1 MLKTLIPLSLI
12 ISAIACNH
20 LLAQDSSVPLASK
33 PTMSAT
39 TQLSIQQV
47 TLSAREELRRPLGQ
61 PDAPNRPIGF
71 ADVVLTLTNPEQR
84 DMTIVIRRIE
94 IRDVKT
100 EAIYL
105 TTSLPTLIRLHPLE
119 NSVNDVHLLNKTGFP
134 GHDAVKAVVY
144 YEIEQRLGIIESQPV
159 AVTRS

>member
-1 MLKTLIPLSLI
+1 MLKFLIPLSLI
-12 ISAIACNH
+12 IGTIACNH
-20 LLAQDSSVPLASK
+20 LLAQDSPVPLAAK

-39 TQLSIQQV
+39 TQQLIQHV

-84 DMTIVIRRIE
+84 DTTIVIRRIE
-94 IRDVKT
+94 IRNVKT
-100 EAIYL
+100 EAVYL
-105 TTSLPTLIRLHPLE
+105 TTPSPTVIRLHPLE
-119 NSVNDVHLLNKTGFP
+119 NSVNDVHLINKTGFP
-134 GHDAVKAVVY
+134 GQDPVKAVVY
-144 YEIEQRLGIIESQPV
+144 YEIEQRPGVIESQPV